1 MAKSI
6 RSKIKKR
13 LRTVKRQR
21 VDAMIV
27 RPQVQANYDNLVAV
41 MQGRSV
47 RLNSPKNAFKYPE
60 DEAAVFSQH
69 EIFKP
74 IDFRSS
80 HLPMAGYVYR
90 GNRKMSKYTGEQADY
105 MEKLKKTNHPKE
117 EVMAGGGCILAK
129 TGEVITKHHAEILA
143 TAQIRPEVAAV
154 AMAGVASASS
164 AVAAAVAE
172 DTSTSLMSEG
182 VMEADA
188 ADDGSDQ
195 QDEIDEEAPGNTKSD
210 HLRRPVVKGNKSAA
224 QKNRP
229 RSNAALKTKKVA
241 PAASPGKKAGQKAGS
256 PAKKK

>member
-47 RLNSPKNAFKYPE
+47 RLNSPKNAFKYPD
-60 DEAAVFSQH
+60 DEASVFSQH

-90 GNRKMSKYTGEQADY
+90 GNRKMAKYKGEQADY
-105 MEKLKKTNHPKE
+105 MEKLKKTSHPKE

-129 TGEVITKHHAEILA
+129 TGEKITKRDAEILA

-154 AMAGVASASS
+154 AMAGPASASS

-172 DTSTSLMSEG
+172 DTSTSLMW
-182 VMEADA
+182 EADA
-188 ADDGSDQ
+188 AEDGSDQ
-195 QDEIDEEAPGNTKSD
+195 DDEIDEDAPGKTASD
-210 HLRRPVVKGNKSAA
+210 HLRRPVLKDNKSAA

-229 RSNAALKTKKVA
+229 RSNAAKKKTKVAAPGPAKVSA
-241 PAASPGKKAGQKAGS
+241 GKSSPGKKKAM
-256 PAKKK
+256 KD

>member
-1 MAKSI
+1 MGKSI

-27 RPQVQANYDNLVAV
+27 RPQAQANYDNLVAV

-90 GNRKMSKYTGEQADY
+90 GNRKMSKYKGEQADY

-129 TGEVITKHHAEILA
+129 TGEKITKRHAEILA
-143 TAQIRPEVAAV
+143 TAQVRPEVAAV
-154 AMAGVASASS
+154 AMAGPASASS

-172 DTSTSLMSEG
+172 DD
-182 VMEADA
+182 EADA
-188 ADDGSDQ
+188 AEDGNDDVIVN
-195 QDEIDEEAPGNTKSD
+195 EIDEDAPDTTKSD
-210 HLRRPVVKGNKSAA
+210 HLRRPIVKDNKSAA

-229 RSNAALKTKKVA
+229 RSNAVKKKTKVA
-241 PAASPGKKAGQKAGS
+241 PGPAKVSAAGSPGKKKAM
-256 PAKKK
+256 KD